1 MSHVWLRHPMHMH
14 GSCHAY
20 AATLGKRN
28 TKHCVYTQAF
38 AHLHT
43 YMCILYICTFRH
55 MHRYIFIHVYMCR
68 HTYLC
73 TYFLKK
79 NCTHILDVTK
89 WFFGAKKK
97 GKKKT
102 SLIGG
107 SLRMGDPCNNFF
119 WYSQFFLPTG
129 VLGGTTDNGK
139 SETRTNSPSHL
150 IITNSLSHLNITKST
165 SHLNLT
171 NSLNHLVDTNSLSRT
186 YMTKSMSHL
195 KITI

>member
-20 AATLGKRN
+20 VATLGKRN

-55 MHRYIFIHVYMCR
+55 MHRYIFIHVYMCG

-79 NCTHILDVTK
+79 ICTHILEVTK
-89 WFFGAKKK
+89 WSFGAKKK

-119 WYSQFFLPTG
+119 WYSQFFCQLVFWVEPQTME
-129 VLGGTTDNGK
+129 K
-139 SETRTNSPSHL
+139 ARHARTHPV
-150 IITNSLSHLNITKST
+150 IW
-165 SHLNLT
+165 
-171 NSLNHLVDTNSLSRT
+171 LSRT
-186 YMTKSMSHL
+186 HWV
-195 KITI
+195 I